1 MNDLT
6 AYYIIAFLPLIVT
19 MIAQSYVKNA
29 YSKYGKIPSSTGYT
43 GAAVARDI
51 LDRNG
56 MGSVEI
62 KRMKGTLTDRYDPRD
77 TSVYLSNGNHD
88 SNSIAAIAVSAHE
101 CGHVLQ
107 HHEGYLPLNIRTA
120 LVPVANIGSKV
131 GLPLVVVGLI
141 IGYFKPLITIGIFLF
156 FFAVLFQVVT
166 LPVEFNA
173 SSRGLKL
180 LETSGALGQEE
191 LAMSKKVLTA
201 AALTYVAAAASSVM
215 QLLRLLMLS
224 GRGSRRR
231 HY

>member
-77 TSVYLSNGNHD
+77 ASVYLSNGNHD

-101 CGHVLQ
+101 CGHAMQ
-107 HHEGYLPLNIRTA
+107 HRDSYAFLNVRSA
-120 LVPVANIGSKV
+120 M
-131 GLPLVVVGLI
+131 LPLVSISSYGGYLAIMMGMFMNAINLI
-141 IGYFKPLITIGIFLF
+141 WIGIAMEVVIL
-156 FFAVLFQVVT
+156 LFQVIT
-166 LPVEFNA
+166 LPVEFDA
-173 SSRGLKL
+173 SSR
-180 LETSGALGQEE
+180 ALVQIQNNGYLQGEE
-191 LAMSKKVLTA
+191 IDQAKKVLNA
-201 AALTYVAAAASSVM
+201 AALTYVASVAATFFQIV
-215 QLLRLLMLS
+215 RLVVS
-224 GRGSRRR
+224 FGGKRNNRS
-231 HY
+231 

>member
-101 CGHVLQ
+101 CGHAMQ
-107 HHEGYLPLNIRTA
+107 HRDSYAFLNVRSA
-120 LVPVANIGSKV
+120 M
-131 GLPLVVVGLI
+131 LPLVSISSYGGYLAIMMGMFMNAINLI
-141 IGYFKPLITIGIFLF
+141 WIGIAMEVVIL
-156 FFAVLFQVVT
+156 LFQVIT
-166 LPVEFNA
+166 LPVEFDA
-173 SSRGLKL
+173 SSR
-180 LETSGALGQEE
+180 ALVQIQNNGYLQGEE
-191 LAMSKKVLTA
+191 IDQAKKVLNA
-201 AALTYVAAAASSVM
+201 AALTYVASVAATFFQIV
-215 QLLRLLMLS
+215 RLVVS
-224 GRGSRRR
+224 FGGKRNNRS
-231 HY
+231 

>member
-77 TSVYLSNGNHD
+77 ASVYLSNGNHD

-101 CGHVLQ
+101 CGHAMQ
-107 HHEGYLPLNIRTA
+107 HRDSYAFLNVRSA
-120 LVPVANIGSKV
+120 M
-131 GLPLVVVGLI
+131 LPLVSISSYGGYLAIMMGMLMNAINLI
-141 IGYFKPLITIGIFLF
+141 WIGIAMEVVIL
-156 FFAVLFQVVT
+156 LFQVIT
-166 LPVEFNA
+166 LPVEFDA
-173 SSRGLKL
+173 SSR
-180 LETSGALGQEE
+180 ALVQIQNNGYLQGEE
-191 LAMSKKVLTA
+191 IDQAKKVLNA
-201 AALTYVAAAASSVM
+201 AALTYVASVAATFFQIV
-215 QLLRLLMLS
+215 RLVVS
-224 GRGSRRR
+224 FGGKRNNRS
-231 HY
+231 

>member
-77 TSVYLSNGNHD
+77 ASVYLSNGNHD

-101 CGHVLQ
+101 CGHAMQ
-107 HHEGYLPLNIRTA
+107 HRDSYAFLNVRSA
-120 LVPVANIGSKV
+120 M
-131 GLPLVVVGLI
+131 LPLVSISSYGGYLAIMMGMFMNAINLI
-141 IGYFKPLITIGIFLF
+141 WIGIAMEVVIL
-156 FFAVLFQVVT
+156 LLQVIT
-166 LPVEFNA
+166 LPVEFDA
-173 SSRGLKL
+173 SSR
-180 LETSGALGQEE
+180 ALVQIQNNGYLQGEE
-191 LAMSKKVLTA
+191 IDQAKKVLNA
-201 AALTYVAAAASSVM
+201 AALTYVASVAATFFQIV
-215 QLLRLLMLS
+215 RLVVS
-224 GRGSRRR
+224 FGGKRNNRS
-231 HY
+231 